1 MATMEL
7 GESHI
12 NSLRVLANSRL
23 HFLKQYV
30 LSWSKRLPL
39 QFAEVPYA
47 HPLTQ
52 KVSILFL
59 HQLHPPSYPH
69 YISPNPVLHAKK
81 KTHKIE
87 HSKKN
92 DNTNNSFFKKYYI

>member
-1 MATMEL
+1 MEL

-12 NSLRVLANSRL
+12 NSLRVLANSRF

-47 HPLTQ
+47 QPLTQ

-59 HQLHPPSYPH
+59 HQLHPH
-69 YISPNPVLHAKK
+69 HIHIISPNPVLHAKK
-81 KTHKIE
+81 THKIE
-87 HSKKN
+87 HSKKKN
-92 DNTNNSFFKKYYI
+92 DNTNNSFFKKYYRL